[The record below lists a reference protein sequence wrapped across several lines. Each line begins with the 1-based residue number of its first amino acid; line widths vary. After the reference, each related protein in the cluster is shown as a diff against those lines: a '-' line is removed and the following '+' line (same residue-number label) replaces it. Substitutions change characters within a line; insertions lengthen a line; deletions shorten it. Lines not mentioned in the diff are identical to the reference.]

1 MALIPS
7 TDPTTT
13 TQEASSGTEEQ
24 TSGTQAAPAAPTE
37 AEHTAEAAA
46 DSQAEADRPTPAQDS
61 QADSTTAP
69 QADRQPDSMPDT
81 QAEDQTEGP
90 DQTAEDRGAD
100 APSSGEKPLA
110 KADKA
115 ARTGARPASKSEGR
129 TRTRKGKKAQ
139 ANEPRPVPQLATE
152 DFLAALA
159 PVTTAEE
166 MRQWDADAMALG
178 IPGHVLMENAAQA
191 ARSVLCAAVPDLAGK
206 RVALLMG
213 SGNNGGDAAALSR
226 MLLDL
231 GASPVVYHTKPLESA
246 RGDAAFFVQIAQTCG
261 VPFEPVEHFAGT
273 CDILVDGLLGT
284 GFQGGLREDLL
295 NLVRLCNSGRQKYTL
310 ALDIPSGLDSFTG
323 LACPE
328 AVRADATVTFAA
340 AKPGLILPWAQAY
353 TGPVHVC
360 YIGTPLKASM
370 KTQAS
375 FRELDAAALA
385 FLPDCQKTA
394 YKNSYGHVLVV
405 GGAHGLSGAAHISAW
420 AALRAGAGL
429 VTAAAPSASIGEVK
443 GGAAEIM
450 VRPLGSASERNWR
463 KKDVADLAD
472 LMARVQALLVGPG
485 MGRDEDSA
493 TFLQALLKKDRSCPL
508 VLDADALMILGENR
522 ELAKFLR
529 PEDIVTPHLGE
540 ARALL
545 GNRSSIDPVSQ
556 RHAVLA
562 SLCEMLGCTVLLKGP
577 GTMIKAPDTPT
588 LLFGADVPQLSCGGS
603 GDCLGGVIAALVAQG
618 VPSLQA
624 AALGCVWHGEA
635 GRALQD
641 EYPARGNLA
650 HEIADR
656 LPCVVRKR

>member
-1 MALIPS
+1 MALLPS
-7 TDPTTT
+7 SDPTTA
-13 TQEASSGTEEQ
+13 TQETPSDTKEQ
-24 TSGTQAAPAAPTE
+24 NPDTQVAQAPALAAGTKATTPADAGELSAGEPADAAQSLTDGPAEDITTE
-37 AEHTAEAAA
+37 DTATQDSPAGTPEDTRA
-46 DSQAEADRPTPAQDS
+46 DSQQDS
-61 QADSTTAP
+61 RA
-69 QADRQPDSMPDT
+69 R
-81 QAEDQTEGP
+81 QAEPGDEEAVSSGAQSAGKRGKAAKTEG
-90 DQTAEDRGAD
+90 
-100 APSSGEKPLA
+100 
-110 KADKA
+110 KA
-115 ARTGARPASKSEGR
+115 
-129 TRTRKGKKAQ
+129 RTRKTKKAQ
-139 ANEPRPVPQLATE
+139 ASEQRPVPQLVTKA
-152 DFLAALA
+152 FLAALA

-284 GFQGGLREDLL
+284 GFQGCLREDLL

-450 VRPLGSASERNWR
+450 VRPLGNASERNWR

-556 RHAVLA
+556 RHAALA

>member
-37 AEHTAEAAA
+37 AEHTAEA
-46 DSQAEADRPTPAQDS
+46 DRPTPAQDS
-61 QADSTTAP
+61 QAGSTTAP

-81 QAEDQTEGP
+81 QAGDQTEGP

-129 TRTRKGKKAQ
+129 TRARKGKKAQ

-226 MLLDL
+226 MLLDC
-231 GASPVVYHTKPLESA
+231 GASPVVYHTKPLERA

-261 VPFEPVEHFAGT
+261 VPFEPVEHFTGD

-284 GFQGGLREDLL
+284 GFQGSLREDLL
-295 NLVRLCNSGRQKYTL
+295 SLVRLCNSSRHSFVL
-310 ALDIPSGLDSFTG
+310 ALDIPSGLDAFTG

-340 AKPGLILPWAQAY
+340 AKPGLILPWARAC

-360 YIGTPLKASM
+360 YIGTPLKASL
-370 KTQAS
+370 KTPAS
-375 FRELDAAALA
+375 FRELDAKALA
-385 FLPDCQKTA
+385 FLPGCQTIS

-420 AALRAGAGL
+420 SALRAGAGL
-429 VTAAAPSASIGEVK
+429 VTAAAPSASAGEVK

-472 LMARVQALLVGPG
+472 LLSRVQALLVGPG

-508 VLDADALMILGENR
+508 ILDADALVLLGENR
-522 ELAKFLR
+522 ELVKYLH

-545 GNRSSIDPVSQ
+545 GARSGIDPVVQ
-556 RHAVLA
+556 RHAALVRLN
-562 SLCEMLGCTVLLKGP
+562 EMLGCTVLLKGP
-577 GTMIKAPDTPT
+577 GTMIKAPGTPT
-588 LLFGADVPQLSCGGS
+588 LIFGEDIPQLSCGGS
-603 GDCLGGVIAALVAQG
+603 GDCLGGVIAALAARG

-641 EYPARGNLA
+641 DYPARGNLA
-650 HEIADR
+650 HDIADR
-656 LPCVVRKR
+656 LPCVVRKHQAFS